1 MRGPTQNDQKRQFY
15 KESLIRNDRV
25 LKSRTNRISCG
36 EKPALATLKNEIQ
49 ETNVTPLRDF
59 CNSRE
64 RSFAT
69 PGRDCSEQSANSRE
83 RSFNAVQTWPPDAD
97 PTRGGAAKA
106 WQIIV
111 RMDVYIFVNV
121 G

>member
-1 MRGPTQNDQKRQFY
+1 MLVAISVGFK
-15 KESLIRNDRV
+15 SL
-25 LKSRTNRISCG
+25 LSTS
-36 EKPALATLKNEIQ
+36 TLKNEIQ
-49 ETNVTPLRDF
+49 ETKVTALRDF

-97 PTRGGAAKA
+97 PTRAGVAKV
-106 WQIIV
+106 WQIMV
-111 RMDVYIFVNV
+111 RIDVCILVNIW
-121 G
+121 

>member
-1 MRGPTQNDQKRQFY
+1 MTL
-15 KESLIRNDRV
+15 S
-25 LKSRTNRISCG
+25 
-36 EKPALATLKNEIQ
+36 AWLATGSHSAKITLKKEIQ
-49 ETNVTPLRDF
+49 ETKVTALRDF

-97 PTRGGAAKA
+97 PTRAGVAKV
-106 WQIIV
+106 WQIMV
-111 RMDVYIFVNV
+111 RIDVYILVNV
-121 G
+121 W